1 MNDQEKNCECPEGR
15 VKNRDGKCVM
25 PAVSF
30 ISLILSL
37 NTTALFHLG
46 ALPHPETGQKSM
58 DLELVRNSIDTLVM
72 LEEKTK
78 GNLEKDEQELMD
90 RVLYELKMRFIKAKD
105 IARHE

>member
-1 MNDQEKNCECPEGR
+1 
-15 VKNRDGKCVM
+15 M

-46 ALPHPETGQKSM
+46 ELPHPETGKKSI

-78 GNLEKDEQELMD
+78 GNLEKNEQELMD
-90 RVLYELKMRFIKAKD
+90 RVLYELKMRFIRAKD
-105 IARHE
+105 GQ

>member
-1 MNDQEKNCECPEGR
+1 MSEQEKDCECPEGR
-15 VKNRDGKCVM
+15 IKDRDGECVM

-30 ISLILSL
+30 ISFILSL

-46 ALPHPETGQKSM
+46 ELAHPETGQTVV
-58 DLELVRNSIDTLVM
+58 DLELARNSIDTLVM

-78 GNLEKDEQELMD
+78 GNLEKNEQELLE

-105 IARHE
+105 ERQ

>member
-1 MNDQEKNCECPEGR
+1 
-15 VKNRDGKCVM
+15 M

-30 ISLILSL
+30 ISFIPSL

-46 ALPHPETGQKSM
+46 DLPHPETGQKVV
-58 DLELVRNSIDTLVM
+58 DLELARHSIDTLVM

-90 RVLYELKMRFIKAKD
+90 NPRLVATDTGLCVDVAGWYWSRSM
-105 IARHE
+105 ARPYSI

>member
-1 MNDQEKNCECPEGR
+1 
-15 VKNRDGKCVM
+15 M

-30 ISLILSL
+30 ISFILSL

-46 ALPHPETGQKSM
+46 DLAHPETGQTVV
-58 DLELVRNSIDTLVM
+58 DLELARNSIDTLVM

-78 GNLEKDEQELMD
+78 GNLEKDEQELLE

-105 IARHE
+105 KR

>member
-1 MNDQEKNCECPEGR
+1 MSDQEEKDCECREGM
-15 VKNRDGKCVM
+15 VKNRNGDCVM

-46 ALPHPETGQKSM
+46 ELPHPETGQKSM
-58 DLELVRNSIDTLVM
+58 ELELARHSIDTLVM
-72 LEEKTK
+72 LEAKTK
-78 GNLEKDEQELMD
+78 GNLEKDEQELLD

-105 IARHE
+105 GR